1 MLIILHEVEL
11 FLQIH
16 LIVKIHP
23 ENIVFLP
30 KNSGH
35 SCSYL
40 LKLDNG
46 TYNIRGSRNRLQ
58 NHGGKNM
65 DMSNN
70 SDSGTLGKNSQELH
84 LRMIVKRSIRA
95 LALGGA
101 LLIISIIM
109 NFYSTLMEADRL
121 ETTQFLNQYRLG
133 SKALTYAVQAYSV
146 TGNETYYN
154 DYMRELNEDRN
165 RDIAW
170 EGLKRNDVT
179 DEEWKEMERIAELSN
194 GLVPLEEEAMRAVAS
209 GDRDL
214 AVSYVFGEQYEAD
227 TAVINSQTDAAINR
241 IQDRLNGK
249 KNVLVVVQLAVEFLF
264 LLSFLYVMRQII
276 AVIKFSRE
284 ELLTPIKK
292 VSDQM
297 VALSE
302 GDFHET
308 FDMTEDDSE
317 VGRMVAAIHF
327 MKENLVKIIGEITNV
342 LEQMGNGNYD
352 IVLEQ
357 NYVGEFSVIRDSF
370 TKISQ
375 EIRHT
380 LLNLREMSDQIK
392 SGSLQLADA
401 ATNLAE
407 SSTVQAS
414 TVSDLTTLSENL
426 YADMDKNSNDA
437 KECVEIASQAG
448 QSLSVGNEKMHEL
461 KKAIDEIRKCSEEI
475 STIIGAIEDIATQT
489 NLLSLNA
496 AIEAARAGEA
506 GKGFAVVA
514 EQVKNLAEESAKS
527 AKETTRLI
535 ETTVA
540 AVEKGNVIAD
550 ETAEN
555 MNAVMGGAMLATEK
569 MSQISDL
576 LIQNVQYM
584 KKIDA
589 DLGNISAAVDDN
601 AATSEETAAISQE
614 QSGQVERMAE
624 LMDKFVI

>member
-1 MLIILHEVEL
+1 M
-11 FLQIH
+11 
-16 LIVKIHP
+16 
-23 ENIVFLP
+23 
-30 KNSGH
+30 
-35 SCSYL
+35 
-40 LKLDNG
+40 
-46 TYNIRGSRNRLQ
+46 
-58 NHGGKNM
+58 
-65 DMSNN
+65 
-70 SDSGTLGKNSQELH
+70 
-84 LRMIVKRSIRA
+84 
-95 LALGGA
+95 
-101 LLIISIIM
+101 
-109 NFYSTLMEADRL
+109 
-121 ETTQFLNQYRLG
+121 
-133 SKALTYAVQAYSV
+133 
-146 TGNETYYN
+146 
-154 DYMRELNEDRN
+154 
-165 RDIAW
+165 
-170 EGLKRNDVT
+170 
-179 DEEWKEMERIAELSN
+179 
-194 GLVPLEEEAMRAVAS
+194 
-209 GDRDL
+209 
-214 AVSYVFGEQYEAD
+214 
-227 TAVINSQTDAAINR
+227 
-241 IQDRLNGK
+241 
-249 KNVLVVVQLAVEFLF
+249 
-264 LLSFLYVMRQII
+264 
-276 AVIKFSRE
+276 
-284 ELLTPIKK
+284 
-292 VSDQM
+292 
-297 VALSE
+297 
-302 GDFHET
+302 
-308 FDMTEDDSE
+308 
-317 VGRMVAAIHF
+317 
-327 MKENLVKIIGEITNV
+327 
-342 LEQMGNGNYD
+342 
-352 IVLEQ
+352 
-357 NYVGEFSVIRDSF
+357 GEFSVIRDSF

>member
-1 MLIILHEVEL
+1 
-11 FLQIH
+11 
-16 LIVKIHP
+16 
-23 ENIVFLP
+23 
-30 KNSGH
+30 
-35 SCSYL
+35 
-40 LKLDNG
+40 
-46 TYNIRGSRNRLQ
+46 
-58 NHGGKNM
+58 M

-101 LLIISIIM
+101 LLIASIIM

-165 RDIAW
+165 RDTAW

-179 DEEWKEMERIAELSN
+179 DEEWREMEHIAELSN

-209 GDRDL
+209 GDQDL
-214 AVSYVFGEQYEAD
+214 AVSYVFGEKYEAD
-227 TAVINSQTDAAINR
+227 TAVINSQTDAVINR

-249 KNVLVVVQLAVEFLF
+249 KNVLVVVQMAVEFLF

-276 AVIKFSRE
+276 AAIKFSRE
-284 ELLTPIKK
+284 ELLAPIKK

-317 VGRMVAAIHF
+317 VGRMVAAIQF
-327 MKENLVKIIGEITNV
+327 MKENLVKIIGEITTV

-370 TKISQ
+370 YKISQ

-437 KECVEIASQAG
+437 KECVQIASQAG

-461 KKAIDEIRKCSEEI
+461 KNAIDEIRKCSEEI

-506 GKGFAVVA
+506 GRGFAVVA

-576 LIQNVQYM
+576 LNQNVQYM

-614 QSGQVERMAE
+614 QSGQVERMSE